1 MLGDVLD
8 CGQSRN
14 SRGTMKILCTVAQRT
29 ESKASAARALW
40 LQRFSAPAA
49 HWQHK
54 HKGQRCNASRLKSGN
69 NNDTATGDSEAHMQR
84 AHALAGQAASPAVDR
99 GRGRVAVGPLEKA
112 AERQAQPQAPPLF
125 SVLSKWTTTREKGA
139 ARKALWLSCC
149 SRVCACVCVCVSV
162 SLFIVFLFSL
172 FSLFL
177 LSLLFHP
184 SLSPGLAVSC
194 QPAGRAHLLL
204 CRRCC
209 STRRRSR
216 R

>member
-1 MLGDVLD
+1 MHGGTENREQ
-8 CGQSRN
+8 GQR
-14 SRGTMKILCTVAQRT
+14 RACALAAALQRT
-29 ESKASAARALW
+29 GSTL
-40 LQRFSAPAA
+40 AA
-49 HWQHK
+49 HWQQK

-139 ARKALWLSCC
+139 ARKVLWLSCC
-149 SRVCACVCVCVSV
+149 SRVCACVCVCVCVCQSRC
-162 SLFIVFLFSL
+162 SSSFSSL

-194 QPAGRAHLLL
+194 QPAGRAHLLS

-209 STRRRSR
+209 SPRRRSR